1 MNLST
6 SYLGLS
12 LKNPIIVGSCG
23 LTKTVKQIKACEDAG
38 AGAVVMKS
46 LFEEQIREAEA
57 DLEQELHMHPEVMSY
72 LQADLNMRY
81 GADAYTDTIH
91 QAKNETSIPVIASI
105 NCYSSK
111 WWLDY
116 AKKIEEAGADAL
128 ELNVYVISEDFRK
141 SCSDIESI
149 YVDLVKAVKSE
160 IKIPLALK
168 VSPYFTAFGNFAT
181 RLDQYGLDGLVLFNR
196 FVQPDISLTEMEI
209 TNKPSFNDPVGFGRS
224 LRWTGLLS
232 GELNLDIAASG
243 GIRDQTGM
251 IKQLLAGASSIQ
263 IASILYAKGLGK
275 IGQML
280 TGLEEWMESKHF
292 TSLADFQGK
301 LNQEHNPEDTD
312 YIRAQY
318 IKSYSGKE

>member
-23 LTKTVKQIKACEDAG
+23 LTKTVEQIKACEEAG

-46 LFEEQIREAEA
+46 LFEEQIRESEA
-57 DLEQELHMHPEVMSY
+57 DLEQGLNMHPEVMNY

-81 GADAYTDTIH
+81 GSESYTETIR
-91 QAKNETSIPVIASI
+91 QAKNEVAIPVIASV
-105 NCYSSK
+105 NCYTSK

-128 ELNVYVISEDFRK
+128 ELNVYVISGDFGK
-141 SCSDIESI
+141 SCVDIENVYI
-149 YVDLVKAVKSE
+149 DIVKAVKAQLS
-160 IKIPLALK
+160 IPLALK

-181 RLDQYGLDGLVLFNR
+181 RLEKYGINGLVLFNR
-196 FVQPDISLTEMEI
+196 FVQPDISLSDMSMVT
-209 TNKPSFNDPVGFGRS
+209 KPSFNDPVGFGRS

-232 GELNLDIAASG
+232 GALDVDIAASG
-243 GIRDQTGM
+243 GIRDETGM
-251 IKQLLAGASSIQ
+251 IKQLLAGASAIQ
-263 IASILYAKGLGK
+263 IASVLYAKGLEK
-275 IGQML
+275 IQHML
-280 TGLEEWMESKHF
+280 SGLEAWMDTKHF
-292 TSLADFQGK
+292 TAITDFQGT
-301 LNQEHNPEDTD
+301 LNQENNPQHEQ

-318 IKSYSGKE
+318 IKSFAGVE